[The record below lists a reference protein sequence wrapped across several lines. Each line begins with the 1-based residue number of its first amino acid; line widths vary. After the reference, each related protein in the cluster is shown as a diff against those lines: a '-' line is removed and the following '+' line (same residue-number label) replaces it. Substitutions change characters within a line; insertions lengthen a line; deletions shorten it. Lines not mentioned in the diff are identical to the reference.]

1 MTLLSQIFR
10 PASAP
15 LRFSLRSLF
24 TSAPLIGADI
34 IGLVLSSVISVY
46 VRLAFQGQFEPELY
60 WRLWPLLGVMIMIY
74 GVANLYPAVGLSPV
88 EELRRLCLSTTL
100 FYMALGAIIFLTR
113 EGTTYSRG
121 IFLMAW
127 LLSMLG
133 VWLSR
138 IVMRQL
144 FARFAWWG
152 FPVLIMGA
160 GKTGELVIRTLRRQP
175 SLGLKPVAILDDDP
189 QKQGTLESVPVVGQL
204 SLAPYLAE
212 KLHISYAIVAM
223 PGVPREKLLSL
234 LERYGKM
241 FPHLLVIPDLF
252 GFASL
257 WVSATDMGGILGL
270 EIRQRLLLPGPR
282 LIKTALDWLLTVIVG
297 ILSLPFFLLIIIAVK
312 LDSPGPI
319 FYGQH
324 RLGRGARPFIAWKFR
339 SMVTNAERVLEK
351 HLTQDARLREQWQ
364 KDHKLKQDPRIT
376 RVGGFLRRTSLDEL
390 PQLWNVLRGDMSLVG
405 PRPIVGDEIAHY
417 ADKFEL
423 YKRVPPG
430 ITGLWQVSGRNDVT
444 YAERV
449 NLDAYYV
456 RNWSVW
462 LDIYILLKT
471 IWVVL
476 VGDGAY

>member
-1 MTLLSQIFR
+1 MS
-10 PASAP
+10 AS
-15 LRFSLRSLF
+15 LM
-24 TSAPLIGADI
+24 GADI
-34 IGLVLSSVISVY
+34 FGLSIAVIICVY
-46 VRLAFQGQFEPELY
+46 LRLLFGGILEPIVY
-60 WRLWPLLGVMIMIY
+60 WQLWPLMGMLLLIY
-74 GVANLYPAVGLSPV
+74 SVAGLYPAVGLSPV

-100 FYMALGAIIFLTR
+100 FYMVLGAVIFLTR

-127 LLSMLG
+127 PLSMFG
-133 VWLSR
+133 VWLVR
-138 IVMRQL
+138 ILLRKCLAQQ
-144 FARFAWWG
+144 AWWG
-152 FPVLIMGA
+152 VPVLILGA
-160 GKTGELVIRTLRRQP
+160 GKTGELVVRTLQRQP
-175 SLGLKPVAILDDDP
+175 GLGLKPVAVLDDDP
-189 QKQGTLESVPVVGQL
+189 QKQGYLATIPVLGKL
-204 SLAPYLAE
+204 SLAPYIAQELGT
-212 KLHISYAIVAM
+212 SYAIVAM
-223 PGVPREKLLSL
+223 PGVPREKLLTL
-234 LERYGKM
+234 LERYGQT
-241 FPHLLVIPDLF
+241 FSHLLVIPDLF

-282 LIKTALDWLLTVIVG
+282 LLKTILDCFLTFVVG
-297 ILSLPFFLLIIIAVK
+297 IVALPLLGVIMVAIK

-319 FYGQH
+319 FYGQY
-324 RLGRGARPFIAWKFR
+324 RLGRAARPFVAWKFR
-339 SMVTNAERVLEK
+339 SMVVNADQVLADYLER
-351 HLTQDARLREQWQ
+351 HPDLRAEWER
-364 KDHKLKQDPRIT
+364 DHKLKRDPRVT
-376 RVGGFLRRTSLDEL
+376 RVGRFLRRTSLDEL

-405 PRPIVGDEIAHY
+405 PRPVVDEEIAHY

-430 ITGLWQVSGRNDVT
+430 ITGLWQVSGRSDVT
-444 YAERV
+444 YTERV